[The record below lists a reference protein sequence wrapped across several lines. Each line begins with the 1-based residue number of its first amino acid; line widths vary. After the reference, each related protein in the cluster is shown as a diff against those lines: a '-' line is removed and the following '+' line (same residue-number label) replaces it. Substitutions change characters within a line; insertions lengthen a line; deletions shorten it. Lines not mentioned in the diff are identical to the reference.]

1 MTRTRRALVVILVI
15 FLIYAVVNDPAQSG
29 NFVGDIWDWLRGAA
43 DSIGTFFDNVLNS

>member
-43 DSIGTFFDNVLNS
+43 DSIGTFFDNV